1 MSDPVQ
7 LYCWHFMAYPHLP
20 ADFDEKY
27 DTGWVTVPNS
37 LWDEDKSRGLYQQYI
52 DQLAYADE
60 LGFDGMVL
68 NEHHQNI
75 YGLMPSPNLIAA
87 ALTQRTKRGKIV
99 ILGNL
104 LPLHLNPLRVAEEYA
119 MLDNMSDGRL
129 IAGFAPGSGPETF
142 NYNVPSAPTRE
153 PVLGGGRS
161 HPARL
166 DRARAV
172 RTRGPALSACAT
184 SIRGRSR
191 RRSRIRRSGSRA
203 RARATRWSRSPSA
216 ATAISSPRAAT
227 ARRPRAR
234 SSCSRRSS
242 KSTATATSRRAWAS

>member
-1 MSDPVQ
+1 
-7 LYCWHFMAYPHLP
+7 MAYPYLP

-37 LWDEDKSRGLYQQYI
+37 LWDAQKSRGLYQQYI

-87 ALTQRTKRGKIV
+87 ALSQRTKRGKIV

-142 NYNVPSAPTRE
+142 NYDVPSALVARS
-153 PVLGGGRS
+153 VLGGGR
-161 HPARL
+161 PDPPRL
-166 DRARAV
+166 DRRRTV
-172 RTRGPALSACAT
+172 RVRGPALSAALRQ
-184 SIRGRSR
+184 SVAAADAAAASADLDSRLALARDAGRDRQARLLLFPVVAQPRQGNRALAAAVR
-191 RRSRIRRSGSRA
+191 RASSSS
-203 RARATRWSRSPSA
+203 T
-216 ATAISSPRAAT
+216 ATAIS
-227 ARRPRAR
+227 R
-234 SSCSRRSS
+234 S
-242 KSTATATSRRAWAS
+242 AWAS